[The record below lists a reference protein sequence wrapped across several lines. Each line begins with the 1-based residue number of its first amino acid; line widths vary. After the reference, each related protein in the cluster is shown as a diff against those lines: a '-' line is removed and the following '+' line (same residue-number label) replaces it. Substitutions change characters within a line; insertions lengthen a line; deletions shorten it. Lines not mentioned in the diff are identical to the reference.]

1 MTQQDH
7 HRSTNKNSAQGGGIN
22 WGKVRRRWKKRCRK
36 FFQAVGKGVVTLGQG
51 AKDAAVKSVPFWK
64 RLGVILSALGKK
76 IGQGIGHLFGKL
88 DAKLQGT
95 KVYPVYAAIGRFF
108 GAIGRGFKSL
118 GKPVQKVITAASLV
132 AVVALI
138 LVAAISGQAKKAAQL
153 ETEEQQRM
161 AEASAQAALVE
172 AETFAPVDTPIPEET
187 PAPTDTAE
195 TTPAPFGQSY
205 KKGDDGEIIAD
216 VQLRLMELGYM
227 DSDEPTEHFGSMT
240 EEALISFQKHNGL
253 TTDGVLREAT
263 YEALFSGDAKEYVMQ
278 NGDEGDSVE
287 AVQQRLYELG
297 YLGKSSVTGTFGD
310 KTTEAVKDFQS
321 SNGLKAD
328 GKAGEKT
335 LEKLYDTDVVGN
347 FFRKGDT
354 NEDIKQYQQK
364 LMKLGYLS
372 SDYNAKGKMDN
383 DTVSALKTFQ
393 EVNGIIADGCL
404 GVVTMELLDSGK
416 AEAYTLK
423 LGMRS
428 SDIKDIQRRLYKL
441 GYLEHSSQITG
452 YYGAETEEAVEA
464 FQKRNGLTADG
475 TVGPKTLKV
484 LESDDAKKP
493 RATATPKP
501 TKKPSKTSKPTAT
514 PKPGKTNK
522 PGTTT
527 KATATP
533 KTTKKPSNS
542 SSSKID
548 NFIEIAKSKLG
559 CKYVSGAKGPN
570 QFDCSGFVYWCLNQA
585 GVKQSYMTSRT
596 WRTCTKYT
604 RYTDMS
610 EAKKG
615 DVLVFSGSTMS
626 GKGHVGIYL
635 GNGKMIDASSGAGQ
649 VRITSSSILTSKYW
663 KQHWLMGYHIWD

>member
-1 MTQQDH
+1 MRESGFMTQQDN
-7 HRSTNKNSAQGGGIN
+7 HRSTNTKNTGKGSIN

-36 FFQAVGKGVVTLGQG
+36 FFQAVGQG
-51 AKDAAVKSVPFWK
+51 AVALGVGIKTAAVKSAPFWK
-64 RLGVILSALGKK
+64 KLGRILSAIGKK
-76 IGQGIGHLFGKL
+76 IGQGIKSLFDKL

-95 KVYPVYAAIGRFF
+95 KVYPVYAAIGKFF
-108 GAIGRGFKSL
+108 SAIGRFFHSL
-118 GKPVQKVITAASLV
+118 GKPVQKAVTAMSLIAV
-132 AVVALI
+132 AALI
-138 LVAAISGQAKKAAQL
+138 LTAVLSGQAKKTALVDTQ
-153 ETEEQQRM
+153 EQSLQ
-161 AEASAQAALVE
+161 AEASAQVQA
-172 AETFAPVDTPIPEET
+172 ET
-187 PAPTDTAE
+187 PAPE
-195 TTPAPFGQSY
+195 TTPVPEAVPQSTDAPTPSPEPFSKSY
-205 KKGDDGEIIAD
+205 EKGDDGEVIAD

-227 DSDEPTEHFGSMT
+227 DSDEPTEHFGSIT
-240 EEALISFQKHNGL
+240 EEALTTFQKHNGL
-253 TTDGVLREAT
+253 VADGVLREAT
-263 YEALFSGDAKEYVMQ
+263 YEALFSENAKEYVMQ
-278 NGDEGDSVE
+278 NGDEGDNVE

-297 YLGKSSVTGTFGD
+297 YLGKSSVTGTFGE
-310 KTTEAVKDFQS
+310 KTTEAVKAFQT

-328 GKAGEKT
+328 GKAGDKT
-335 LEKLYDTDVVGN
+335 FEKLYDTDVVGN

-354 NEDIKQYQQK
+354 SEEIKQYQEK
-364 LMKLGYLS
+364 LVKLGYLS
-372 SDYNAKGKMDN
+372 STYSVKGKMDS
-383 DTVSALKTFQ
+383 DTVDALKTFQ

-423 LGMRS
+423 LGMRNY
-428 SDIKDIQRRLYKL
+428 DIKEIQRKLYKL

-493 RATATPKP
+493 RATATPKV

-514 PKPGKTNK
+514 PKPGKATAK
-522 PGTTT
+522 P
-527 KATATP
+527 TATP
-533 KTTKKPSNS
+533 KTTKKPSSS

-570 QFDCSGFVYWCLNQA
+570 KFDCSGFVYWCLNQA
-585 GVKQSYMTSRT
+585 GVKQSYMTSIT
-596 WRTCTKYT
+596 WRSCSKYT
-604 RYTDMS
+604 RYTSMS

-626 GKGHVGIYL
+626 KGHVGIYL